1 MGKELLEILVWP
13 TAGLFFGIA
22 VLIILRAPITRF
34 IDRAKMV
41 SREGIDTSSPQQ
53 QREDSKRASAEE
65 LTQSLGGIV
74 LQEQAEAIRQELI
87 QRNLTEGPEAV
98 HN

>member
-13 TAGLFFGIA
+13 ATGLFFGIA

-34 IDRAKMV
+34 IDRAKRV

-53 QREDSKRASAEE
+53 Q
-65 LTQSLGGIV
+65 
-74 LQEQAEAIRQELI
+74 
-87 QRNLTEGPEAV
+87 
-98 HN
+98 